1 MKKVMKVIIGILLVI
16 GIGIGGIKLMQ
27 KIEHDQMVEI
37 VKSEG
42 VREIIEEQLKY
53 LDNEALSEEG
63 LIKTYEI
70 DDSSIIHSP
79 MGGISFNV
87 FLNSDRKLRVVF
99 ELEKD
104 SNTGKIEYSGGGY
117 SSEVKKLVGEIN
129 ND

>member
-37 VKSEG
+37 VKSEE
-42 VREIIEEQLKY
+42 VREIVEEQLKY
-53 LDNEALSEEG
+53 LDNEALSEEE

-79 MGGISFNV
+79 MGGISFNI

>member
-1 MKKVMKVIIGILLVI
+1 MKKVMKIIIGILLVI

-42 VREIIEEQLKY
+42 VREIVEEQLKY
-53 LDNEALSEEG
+53 LDNEALSEDG

-79 MGGISFNV
+79 LGGISFNV